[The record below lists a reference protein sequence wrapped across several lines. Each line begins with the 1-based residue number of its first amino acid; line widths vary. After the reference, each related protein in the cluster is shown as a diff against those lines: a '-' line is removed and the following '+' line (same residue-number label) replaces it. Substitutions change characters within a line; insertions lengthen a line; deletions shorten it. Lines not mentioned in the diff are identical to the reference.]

1 MVKFITPDV
10 LQRLGYSRVCEITEE
25 EIWEHLVTPMTKG
38 LLGKILRKDPPK
50 LMETVAGKFPGDEVT
65 NLNSHLLYGGQNG
78 FVRYPYLHTF
88 WKTRHG
94 AVVIKRDRL
103 KFEVLCW
110 YGDVEKNRAE
120 LIYKAGLRDRRFDG
134 TPQANDCALLDFPYD
149 DPVLNRRI
157 APDDLK
163 SLELSVYGF
172 MPGSKISEG
181 DGDVEFERFVQQ
193 PFQFLE
199 QPEKFLELF
208 KRAWN
213 GRRAPG
219 QYAKP
224 IEDISED
231 VLPAF
236 EMLAQ
241 KYGFDMIEAAPS
253 HYHVARWVLSNGYL
267 FSTPEDKATFNGFTE
282 GLERI
287 RASGTPLTRQQQSWV
302 CVVQSLKPAD
312 SIPQELQL
320 QGLVWPQDNLSKRCL
335 WMYKPI
341 SEAAKALKL
350 S

>member
-1 MVKFITPDV
+1 MVKFISPEV
-10 LQRLGYSRVCEITEE
+10 LERLGYSRVCEITDE
-25 EIWEHLVTPMTKG
+25 EIWETLITPMTKG

-50 LMETVAGKFPGDEVT
+50 LMETVAGKFPGDEVS
-65 NLNSHLLYGGQNG
+65 NLNNHLLYGGQPG

-110 YGDVEKNRAE
+110 YGDVEKNRGE
-120 LIYKAGLRDRRFDG
+120 LIYKAGLRDRRYDG
-134 TPQANDCALLDFPYD
+134 TVQANDSALLEFPYD
-149 DPVLNRRI
+149 DPVLNRLI
-157 APDDLK
+157 APELR
-163 SLELSVYGF
+163 SVELSVYGF
-172 MPGSKISEG
+172 MPGSKIS
-181 DGDVEFERFVQQ
+181 DGDNDLEFESFIQQ
-193 PFQFLE
+193 PFQFLDR
-199 QPEKFLELF
+199 PEKFLELF
-208 KRAWN
+208 KRAWK

-219 QYAKP
+219 QFGKP
-224 IEDISED
+224 IDDISED

-236 EMLAQ
+236 EQIAQ

-253 HYHVARWVLSNGYL
+253 HYHVAKWVLNNGYL
-267 FSTPEDKATFNGFTE
+267 FSSAEDKTTFNGFSE

-302 CVVQSLKPAD
+302 CVVQSLKPAEL
-312 SIPQELQL
+312 IPQELQL
-320 QGLVWPQDNLSKRCL
+320 PGLIWPQDNLSKRCL
-335 WMYKPI
+335 WLYKPI